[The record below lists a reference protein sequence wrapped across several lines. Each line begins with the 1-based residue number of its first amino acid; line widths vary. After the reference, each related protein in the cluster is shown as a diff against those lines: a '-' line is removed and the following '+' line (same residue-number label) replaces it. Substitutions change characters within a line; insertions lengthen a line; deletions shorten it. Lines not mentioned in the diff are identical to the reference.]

1 MKLYPPAL
9 FVQKVTVIPVKR
21 QTVCVLLSVFCL
33 LLLSACASAE
43 AENADPTVTLD
54 LRNSGQCRETPVTLI
69 DGVVQPGIPDVI
81 QPLALP
87 EDGITLELDRKT
99 ELVVDR
105 MEYGFAEGIRLTGA
119 YADSSALGTQGS
131 VSFECRTECV
141 SDVDQK
147 LMDRAVRTVIE
158 YFGLAETGSS
168 ALASTPFLAVP
179 EEGGRFSAVFF
190 YPRILTVYGTITTDA
205 EPVYIRVDLPCA
217 APQGVLDGV
226 YALQTYDRA
235 EDVPDTLKDFPES
248 N

>member
-1 MKLYPPAL
+1 MTEFHLVCNAADHIIYGERSLFTGDLTLKDNQHQKISKLLAEI
-9 FVQKVTVIPVKR
+9 VTV
-21 QTVCVLLSVFCL
+21 
-33 LLLSACASAE
+33 
-43 AENADPTVTLD
+43 
-54 LRNSGQCRETPVTLI
+54 
-69 DGVVQPGIPDVI
+69 PGIPEVI

-99 ELVVDR
+99 ELVIDR

-205 EPVYIRVDLPCA
+205 EPVSIRVDLPCA